1 LGEEECV
8 EKVVDLEEVSP
19 DRKVVIRALDA

>member
-19 DRKVVIRALDA
+19 DRKVVIRALDE

>member
-19 DRKVVIRALDA
+19 DRTAVIRALDE